1 VSKQLKAKDVMT
13 PNPVCVKPDTPLVE
27 AVRLLMDYQISG
39 LPVVDASKRLVGMI
53 TEKDML
59 RVLYEKPSDLKSVAD
74 LMSTKIRAFESDDP
88 LDQVVDCLMANHF
101 RRVPV
106 TEHGVL
112 VGLISRADLMGTIL
126 SVAEERLRQ
135 A

>member
-1 VSKQLKAKDVMT
+1 MVKRLKARDIMT

-39 LPVVDASKRLVGMI
+39 LPVVDAEKKIVGMI

-59 RVLYEKPSDLKSVAD
+59 RVLYEQPSELKSVAD
-74 LMSTKIRAFESDDP
+74 LMSTKVRAFESEDP
-88 LDQVVDCLMANHF
+88 LELVVDCLMANHF